1 MKRAI
6 SILMIAIVIISAVSI
21 VTACGGNDPNKL
33 SGTYAP
39 TNGTGFG
46 GFSELKFSGNKITL
60 KMDTMGISQSYTTT
74 YTFDGA
80 NLTFKISELGAAGSF
95 TLPCTKN
102 GDTLTLSGTEY
113 KKK

>member
-1 MKRAI
+1 MKKAI
-6 SILMIAIVIISAVSI
+6 SILMIVVIIISAVSI
-21 VTACGGNDPNKL
+21 VTSCKTDPNKL

-39 TNGTGFG
+39 TTGTGFG